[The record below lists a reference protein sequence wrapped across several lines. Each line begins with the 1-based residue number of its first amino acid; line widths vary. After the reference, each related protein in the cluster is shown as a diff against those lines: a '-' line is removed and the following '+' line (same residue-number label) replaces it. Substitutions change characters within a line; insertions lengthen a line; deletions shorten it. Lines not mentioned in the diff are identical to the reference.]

1 MLYSLFE
8 IILYV
13 SDQEKS
19 KVFYAEILKQEP
31 SLHVPGMTEFTI
43 SSQLKLGLM
52 PENGIANILSETMP
66 HPKLANGIPK
76 CELYLVSHQAEEL
89 FLLALSLGAK
99 KVSDIKD
106 RDWGD
111 KVGYVADFDGNIIAF
126 AKKIKIL

>member
-1 MLYSLFE
+1 MIYSLFE
-8 IILYV
+8 IIVYV

-19 KVFYAEILKQEP
+19 KTFYSEILKQEP
-31 SLHVPGMTEFTI
+31 SLDVPGMTEFTL
-43 SSQLKLGLM
+43 SPNLKLGLM
-52 PENGIANILSETMP
+52 PENRIAHILSDTMP

-76 CELYLVSHQAEEL
+76 CELYLVSHQMEEL

-99 KVSDIKD
+99 KVSDIQD

-126 AKKIKIL
+126 AQRV

>member
-13 SDQEKS
+13 SDQERS
-19 KVFYAEILKQEP
+19 KDFYSKILKLEP
-31 SLHVPGMTEFTI
+31 SLDVPGMTEYILFPNF
-43 SSQLKLGLM
+43 KLGLM
-52 PENGIANILSETMP
+52 PENGIANLLSEMP

-76 CELYLVSHQAEEL
+76 CELYLVSHQMEEL

-99 KVSDIKD
+99 KVNEIQN

-111 KVGYVADFDGNIIAF
+111 KVGYVSDFDGNIIAF
-126 AKKIKIL
+126 AQRDKA